1 MDIESDKC
9 LFSDLDSECAN
20 LSSSG
25 DESDTSSDEST
36 GDLSEAESEEN
47 FGDCR
52 KWLPVDGTA
61 PAPPRFPFTGDVGA
75 INAVPARGNVLDYFN
90 LFFDDV
96 IDIIVQETNRYAVQE
111 KARNWVN
118 TTSDEIR
125 VFLALVMLQGLTPKP
140 IMWQYWSRQRIIET
154 AFFGQCMSYKRFQAL
169 KRHLHFSDNAQ
180 FDAETHPN
188 SKLNKIFPV
197 YELLVRKFQSL
208 YMPGRD
214 VTIDESLMLYKGRLG
229 WVQYIPLKRARFGI
243 KLFLLC
249 ESKSGYVWSMIIYT
263 GKGTQL
269 NPLYE
274 GMPVSSQVV
283 LSLMQPLLGNEHCV
297 ITDNFYTSPQLVD
310 HLINN
315 DTDIYGTVKPTR
327 KEMPPE
333 MKKKKSKKEKFR
345 HFNEGR

>member
-1 MDIESDKC
+1 
-9 LFSDLDSECAN
+9 
-20 LSSSG
+20 
-25 DESDTSSDEST
+25 
-36 GDLSEAESEEN
+36 
-47 FGDCR
+47 
-52 KWLPVDGTA
+52 
-61 PAPPRFPFTGDVGA
+61 
-75 INAVPARGNVLDYFN
+75 
-90 LFFDDV
+90 
-96 IDIIVQETNRYAVQE
+96 
-111 KARNWVN
+111 
-118 TTSDEIR
+118 
-125 VFLALVMLQGLTPKP
+125 
-140 IMWQYWSRQRIIET
+140 
-154 AFFGQCMSYKRFQAL
+154 MSYKRFQAL

-180 FDAETHPN
+180 FDAETLPN
-188 SKLNKIFPV
+188 PKLNKIFPV

-214 VTIDESLMLYKGRLG
+214 VTINESLMLYKGRLG

-249 ESKSGYVWSMIIYT
+249 ESKSGYVWSMIIYI

-297 ITDNFYTSPQLVD
+297 TKDNFYTSPQLAD

-315 DTDIYGTVKPTR
+315 NTDIYGTVKPTR

-333 MKKKKSKKEKFR
+333 MKKKKLKKGEIQAFQRGKVTVMKWKDKRDVTLLSTVHNASVTTVPRYQKEVSIPTIVQDYNNTMGGVDRVDQALSAYPIIRKRGKKYYRKLFFNLVEITVWNSYLLFQSMGNTMKHLEFR
-345 HFNEGR
+345 MQLIELLVANHKEASPATRGRPGNPFLQ